1 MFFEDWKGTNQILP
15 WSKDLFFSAWQL
27 RRFES
32 RIYLALISDLTHR
45 CRAGNP
51 MSGFVGYVSFSVVTF
66 GFKIKIHRSNN
77 GISAVSLKSST
88 VRCEPRMRLLAT
100 VNFFVWNFLTVKVMN
115 WICKLENW
123 KGRRWKAH

>member
-1 MFFEDWKGTNQILP
+1 
-15 WSKDLFFSAWQL
+15 
-27 RRFES
+27 
-32 RIYLALISDLTHR
+32 
-45 CRAGNP
+45 

-115 WICKLENW
+115 WICKFGELERQEVESPLA
-123 KGRRWKAH
+123 KTPVVGAAQSQI